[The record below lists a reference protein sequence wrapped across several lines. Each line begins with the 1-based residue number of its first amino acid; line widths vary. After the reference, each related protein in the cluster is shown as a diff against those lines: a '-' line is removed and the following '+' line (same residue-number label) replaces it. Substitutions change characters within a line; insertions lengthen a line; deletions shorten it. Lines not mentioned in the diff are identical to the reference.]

1 MNYFFNI
8 NYLKMS
14 KVSEESIIEEIKS
27 KIKYFPEIRGYDNIE
42 EKGSCYYNNANIV
55 PLKDGNFI
63 YFDQQNICRIYNKNF
78 DILLHLTEIK
88 EGNKFLFSPYCETV
102 ILPLSSGH
110 IFSGGFFNSILEISS
125 DYQNYKVIQKFE
137 EKSALEAIEILNNV
151 LLIFFHPNIVI
162 AYKKVENLFQK
173 ENIFTSK
180 IVQRK
185 DNKIKKFFKNNNIF
199 GIIYDNF
206 IDIYNIVENSIEY
219 KIQIKLNDSK
229 MKLGKYFQLLN
240 DNILLVN
247 CYKDEVEE
255 FEKNLDEVDVPGNF
269 EEFFNF
275 NKNQYKGIALFN
287 LNYNEIVSA
296 FEIKNIIHGFVKY
309 DSGYFIILEEDKKD
323 KYNSVI
329 KVNLWKFTKT
339 KEIKFIREIEEKEKN
354 LEEFQSF
361 ENAVGKLSDGTIIY
375 TLAYLKQ

>member
-1 MNYFFNI
+1 M
-8 NYLKMS
+8 
-14 KVSEESIIEEIKS
+14 SEESLIGEIKS
-27 KIKYFPEIRGYDNIE
+27 KIKFFSEIRGYDDIE

-63 YFDQQNICRIYNKNF
+63 YFDQQNICRVYNKNY

-88 EGNKFLFSPYCETV
+88 EGNKFLFSPYCENV
-102 ILPLSSGH
+102 IYPLSNGQ

-125 DYQNYKVIQKFE
+125 DYKNYKVIQKFD
-137 EKSALEAIEILNNV
+137 EKSALDAIELLNNI
-151 LLIFFHPNIVI
+151 LLIFFHPNTII
-162 AYKKVENLFQK
+162 AYKKIENIFQK
-173 ENIFTSK
+173 EEIVTSK
-180 IVQRK
+180 IIQRK
-185 DNKIKKFFKNNNIF
+185 ANKIKKFFKNNKIF

-206 IDIYNIVENSIEY
+206 IDIYNIVENSIEF
-219 KIQIKLNDSK
+219 KTQIKLNDAK
-229 MKLGKYFQLLN
+229 MKLGKFFFLLN
-240 DNILLVN
+240 DNSLLVN

-287 LNYNEIVSA
+287 LNFNDIVSV
-296 FEIKNIIHGFVKY
+296 FEIKSIIHGFVKY
-309 DSGYFIILEEDKKD
+309 NNEYFIILEEDKKD

-329 KVNLWKFTKT
+329 KVNLWKFNEG
-339 KEIKFIREIEEKEKN
+339 KEIKFVKEIEKKEKN

-361 ENAVGKLSDGTIIY
+361 ENAIGKLSDGTIIY